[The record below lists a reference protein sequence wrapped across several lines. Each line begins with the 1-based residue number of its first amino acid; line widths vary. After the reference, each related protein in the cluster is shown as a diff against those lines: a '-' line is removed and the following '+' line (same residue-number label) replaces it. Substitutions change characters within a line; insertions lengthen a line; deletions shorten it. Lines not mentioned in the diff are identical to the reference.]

1 MENVSGPVD
10 GDKFSSV
17 FDTAWSGRTKLR
29 LSWGFTLC
37 PVRHVTSINCS
48 RQIALGD

>member
-1 MENVSGPVD
+1 MESVSGPVD

-29 LSWGFTLC
+29 LSRGFHAL
-37 PVRHVTSINCS
+37 PRPSTSP
-48 RQIALGD
+48 Q